1 MRKLLAAVTAILF
14 FLHFFQIATA
24 QQKYLGNRGMNHPF
38 HAAFYQALKWRS
50 IGPYQGGRSV
60 VAVGL
65 PNNPM
70 VYFFGSTGGGLWKTD
85 DGGWSW
91 QNTSDGFFQ
100 SGSIGAIAIAPS
112 DVNVMYVGM

>member
-1 MRKLLAAVTAILF
+1 
-14 FLHFFQIATA
+14 
-24 QQKYLGNRGMNHPF
+24 
-38 HAAFYQALKWRS
+38 
-50 IGPYQGGRSV
+50 
-60 VAVGL
+60 
-65 PNNPM
+65 M

-112 DVNVMYVGM
+112 DHNVMYVGMGHAWCIELNPDHQYYYL